1 MSNLQPHQDLR
12 ELDQLVNQ
20 LIDARLSDADA
31 DRLNALLASST
42 EAVARYRQLLD
53 THQAVCDLYPGDVFC
68 RGLNEDEPTIQ
79 HARPLGSAHR
89 RQRHV
94 IAWIGL
100 AFAGCF
106 LGLVGYTVG
115 EYTPSR
121 SRDPGPPA
129 NEFIEGTMAGHAV
142 LRQAVEVVWPEHSPA
157 YRAGSLLPAGNLAF
171 ASGIAVIDFFC
182 GATLVVEGPAHLEI
196 LSDWA
201 VTVQNGRLEATIPP
215 AAQGFV
221 VNAVDTEIIDLGTR
235 FALDLSG
242 NTAQVA
248 VLDGEI
254 LVRGKSFD
262 DRRLRTGD
270 AAALAADPLDPNFIS
285 HIPRLDAVEAR
296 ADDSMRRRYATY
308 RTFAETLASDPRLIA
323 FYPAAATITDRRL
336 VNAAATDAASDG
348 QLIGPTEVITG
359 RFAQASAGVSLSRPG
374 SRVRTKI
381 QGTFSAFTFACWAR
395 IDSLQHTYNALFLA
409 DGYENGEPHWQ
420 IRQDGR
426 LMFSVM
432 VDEDRELTYPR
443 GPGRPPL
450 RDAGFHR
457 VYFSEPVWNTSMS
470 GRWLH
475 LAAVYDPQGRQVIQF
490 LDGKEVSREE
500 ITDAFFI
507 ADLSIGAAE
516 IGNWGQPF
524 RDTPE
529 FAVRN
534 LDGAIDDMIIFDAA
548 LSEADIQ
555 NLYQQGVPDER

>member
-1 MSNLQPHQDLR
+1 MSNPQPHQDFR
-12 ELDQLVNQ
+12 EVDDLVNQ
-20 LIDARLSDADA
+20 LLDQHLSDADA
-31 DRLNALLASST
+31 NRLNALLASSR

-53 THQAVCDLYPGDVFC
+53 THQAICDLYPGDVFH
-68 RGLNEDEPTIQ
+68 RGLDHDEPSVQ
-79 HARPLGSAHR
+79 AGPPGSKDRRPR
-89 RQRHV
+89 PV

-100 AFAGCF
+100 GIAGCV
-106 LGLVGYTVG
+106 LGLLGYTIG
-115 EYTPSR
+115 EYTTSR
-121 SRDPGPPA
+121 RGDAGAPA
-129 NEFIEGTMAGHAV
+129 AEFIEGTLAGHAV
-142 LRQAVEVVWPEHSPA
+142 LRQAVEVAWPEHSPA
-157 YRAGSLLPAGNLAF
+157 YQAGSLLPAGNLAF

-182 GATLVVEGPAHLEI
+182 GATLVVEGPARLEI

-201 VTVQNGRLEATIPP
+201 VTVHDGRLEATIPA

-242 NTAQVA
+242 DAAQVA

-254 LVRGKSFD
+254 LVRGKAFED
-262 DRRLRTGD
+262 QLLRTGD
-270 AAALAADPLDPNFIS
+270 AAALADDPLDPSFVS

-296 ADDSMRRRYATY
+296 ADDNRRQRFTSY
-308 RTFAETLASDPRLIA
+308 RSFAETLARDPRLIA
-323 FYPAAATITDRRL
+323 FYPAAATITGRRL
-336 VNAAATDAASDG
+336 VNAAATPATSDG
-348 QLIGPTEVITG
+348 QLIGPAEVIPG

-381 QGTFSAFTFACWAR
+381 DGTFSAFTFACWAR

-450 RDAGFHR
+450 PDAGFHR

-475 LAAVYDPQGRQVIQF
+475 LAAVYDPQSRQVIQF
-490 LDGKEVSREE
+490 LDGQEVCREE

-524 RDTPE
+524 RTTPE

-534 LDGAIDDMIIFDAA
+534 LDGAIDEMIIFDAA
-548 LSEADIQ
+548 LSGADIQ
-555 NLYQQGVPDER
+555 NLYRQGTPDER